1 MAKTGNRKLVHL
13 ICVFLLPLTPYMTLD
28 SLLNLP
34 LMHLLHR
41 KRKANKIDLT
51 HEDGSIITA

>member
-1 MAKTGNRKLVHL
+1 MAKIENRKLVRL

-34 LMHLLHR
+34 LMHLLRR

-51 HEDGSIITA
+51 HEAASIITA